1 MGKYKSQILMAKE
14 VLHKMEK
21 CNELQISKR
30 VLKQVFLELLYK
42 DDLITKAI
50 YYEAK
55 NILKT
60 KHASK

>member
-1 MGKYKSQILMAKE
+1 
-14 VLHKMEK
+14 MEK